1 VKKENRIGK
10 KINLTKKPELQA
22 ETGNKRK

>member
-10 KINLTKKPELQA
+10 KINLTKKLKKLQK
-22 ETGNKRK
+22 TVDVKV